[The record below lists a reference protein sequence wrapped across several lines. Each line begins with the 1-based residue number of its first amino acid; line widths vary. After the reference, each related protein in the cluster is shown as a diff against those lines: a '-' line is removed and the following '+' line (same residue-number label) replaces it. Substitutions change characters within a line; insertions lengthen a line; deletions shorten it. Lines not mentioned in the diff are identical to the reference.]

1 MPTHSL
7 VAAATS
13 GVGTAAAVFC
23 LLPQALFLA
32 LVVAS
37 GLPFPLWDHKLQL
50 CLIPPPVLLQ
60 VLLVLA
66 AFPALGS

>member
-13 GVGTAAAVFC
+13 GVGTAAAMFC
-23 LLPQALFLA
+23 LLPQALTLA
-32 LVVAS
+32 LAVAS
-37 GLPFPLWDHKLQL
+37 GLHFPLWDHKLQL
-50 CLIPPPVLLQ
+50 CLIPPMVLLL

-66 AFPALGS
+66 AFPPLGS

>member
-37 GLPFPLWDHKLQL
+37 GVPFPLGDHKLQL